1 MKKIKYKYDEEI
13 LEETLPNK
21 MKVYLYNTNKTR
33 NFYITVSTKFGAEVL
48 KYKKND
54 KEYDVTLGSA
64 HFLEHRVMD
73 FTKNKEA
80 MDKINELGSLVNAYT
95 TYNGTNY
102 NIFGNENIIENMRLL
117 FDRVF
122 KAKIKESD
130 VEKER
135 GIIIEE
141 YNMYF
146 DEPFFVLHNILNK
159 NMFSSSFI
167 KYPVIGTKEGISKV
181 KTEELKRLYNDFY
194 TPSNMFIVVCG
205 NFNIDEVMDF
215 IYEYTKDMKSSN
227 DVIKI
232 IKEKESDKI
241 PVIYQ
246 EVDMDLYEE
255 KVILG
260 YKLKIPKNFDKLK
273 YKMIISLLIN
283 NIFSTTG
290 SAYEELEKESIK
302 RIGYGY
308 ESVDDYILL
317 YFKASTDKI
326 DEFIKITEKYI
337 NKLDITKEDL
347 ERKKRCS
354 ISSLILSF
362 EDIMEVED
370 FITSE
375 MFEYNKLLNKK
386 EELIENITLKDVKE
400 VISLLDFSN
409 KSVVKVHKK

>member
-1 MKKIKYKYDEEI
+1 
-13 LEETLPNK
+13 
-21 MKVYLYNTNKTR
+21 
-33 NFYITVSTKFGAEVL
+33 
-48 KYKKND
+48 
-54 KEYDVTLGSA
+54 
-64 HFLEHRVMD
+64 
-73 FTKNKEA
+73 
-80 MDKINELGSLVNAYT
+80 
-95 TYNGTNY
+95 
-102 NIFGNENIIENMRLL
+102 
-117 FDRVF
+117 
-122 KAKIKESD
+122 
-130 VEKER
+130 
-135 GIIIEE
+135 
-141 YNMYF
+141 
-146 DEPFFVLHNILNK
+146 
-159 NMFSSSFI
+159 
-167 KYPVIGTKEGISKV
+167 
-181 KTEELKRLYNDFY
+181 
-194 TPSNMFIVVCG
+194 
-205 NFNIDEVMDF
+205 
-215 IYEYTKDMKSSN
+215 
-227 DVIKI
+227 
-232 IKEKESDKI
+232 
-241 PVIYQ
+241 
-246 EVDMDLYEE
+246 
-255 KVILG
+255 
-260 YKLKIPKNFDKLK
+260 
-273 YKMIISLLIN
+273 MIISLLIN

>member
-167 KYPVIGTKEGISKV
+167 KYPVIGTKEDISKV

>member
-141 YNMYF
+141 Y
-146 DEPFFVLHNILNK
+146 
-159 NMFSSSFI
+159 
-167 KYPVIGTKEGISKV
+167 
-181 KTEELKRLYNDFY
+181 
-194 TPSNMFIVVCG
+194 
-205 NFNIDEVMDF
+205 
-215 IYEYTKDMKSSN
+215 
-227 DVIKI
+227 I
-232 IKEKESDKI
+232 I
-241 PVIYQ
+241 
-246 EVDMDLYEE
+246 
-255 KVILG
+255 
-260 YKLKIPKNFDKLK
+260 F
-273 YKMIISLLIN
+273 
-283 NIFSTTG
+283 
-290 SAYEELEKESIK
+290 
-302 RIGYGY
+302 
-308 ESVDDYILL
+308 
-317 YFKASTDKI
+317 
-326 DEFIKITEKYI
+326 
-337 NKLDITKEDL
+337 
-347 ERKKRCS
+347 
-354 ISSLILSF
+354 
-362 EDIMEVED
+362 
-370 FITSE
+370 
-375 MFEYNKLLNKK
+375 
-386 EELIENITLKDVKE
+386 
-400 VISLLDFSN
+400 
-409 KSVVKVHKK
+409 